1 MPTRGLW
8 FPNRTWFTQCSTRQQ
23 RRVVPRDAAKIVRT
37 YLRLVEARDLDAAS
51 EFLADDVLIVFPGG
65 RTFGS
70 LTDQVTS
77 SAGRFRSVK
86 KTLDQLDVLS
96 DGAEATVYVYGT
108 LAGQALDGSSFAGVR
123 FIDRF
128 ALNDGQIVSQMVW
141 NDLAEVGALPA

>member
-1 MPTRGLW
+1 M
-8 FPNRTWFTQCSTRQQ
+8 
-23 RRVVPRDAAKIVRT
+23 VPRAAAKIVRT

-51 EFLADDVLIVFPGG
+51 EFLADDVSIVFPGG

-70 LTDQVTS
+70 LTDQVAS

-86 KTLDQLDVLS
+86 KTLDQLDVVS
-96 DGAEATVYVYGT
+96 DGTETTVYVYGT
-108 LAGQALDGSSFAGVR
+108 LAGQALDGSPFDGVR

-128 ALNDGQIVSQMVW
+128 ALNDGLIVSQMVW

>member
-1 MPTRGLW
+1 M
-8 FPNRTWFTQCSTRQQ
+8 
-23 RRVVPRDAAKIVRT
+23 VPRAAAKIVRS

-70 LTDQVTS
+70 LADQVAS

-86 KTLDQLDVLS
+86 KTLDQLDVVS
-96 DGAEATVYVYGT
+96 DGAETTVYVYGT
-108 LAGQALDGSSFAGVR
+108 LAGQALDGNSFDGVR

-128 ALNDGQIVSQMVW
+128 ALNDGLIVSQMVW

>member
-1 MPTRGLW
+1 M
-8 FPNRTWFTQCSTRQQ
+8 
-23 RRVVPRDAAKIVRT
+23 VPRAAAKIVRT

-51 EFLADDVLIVFPGG
+51 EFLADDVSIVFPGG

-70 LTDQVTS
+70 LTDQVAS

-86 KTLDQLDVLS
+86 KTLDQLDVVS
-96 DGAEATVYVYGT
+96 DGAETTVYVYGT
-108 LAGQALDGSSFAGVR
+108 LAGQALDGNSFDGVR

-128 ALNDGQIVSQMVW
+128 ALNDGLIVSQMVW

>member
-1 MPTRGLW
+1 M
-8 FPNRTWFTQCSTRQQ
+8 
-23 RRVVPRDAAKIVRT
+23 VPRAAAKIVRT
-37 YLRLVEARDLDAAS
+37 YLRLVEERDLAAAS
-51 EFLADDVLIVFPGG
+51 EFLADDVSIVFPGG

-70 LTDQVTS
+70 LTDQVAS

-86 KTLDQLDVLS
+86 KTLDQLDVVS
-96 DGAEATVYVYGT
+96 DGAETTVYVYGT
-108 LAGQALDGSSFAGVR
+108 LAGQALDGSSFDGVR

>member
-1 MPTRGLW
+1 M
-8 FPNRTWFTQCSTRQQ
+8 
-23 RRVVPRDAAKIVRT
+23 VPRAAAKIVRS

-51 EFLADDVLIVFPGG
+51 EFLADDVSIVFPGG

-70 LTDQVTS
+70 LTDQVAS

-86 KTLDQLDVLS
+86 KTLDQFDVVS
-96 DGAEATVYVYGT
+96 DGAATTVYVYGT
-108 LAGQALDGSSFAGVR
+108 LAGQTLDGSPFDGVR

-128 ALNDGQIVSQMVW
+128 ALNDGLIVSQMVW

>member
-1 MPTRGLW
+1 M
-8 FPNRTWFTQCSTRQQ
+8 
-23 RRVVPRDAAKIVRT
+23 VPRAAAEIVCT

-51 EFLADDVLIVFPGG
+51 EFLADDVSIVFPGG

-70 LTDQVTS
+70 LTDQVAS

-86 KTLDQLDVLS
+86 KTLDQLDVVS
-96 DGAEATVYVYGT
+96 DGAETTVYVYGT
-108 LAGQALDGSSFAGVR
+108 LAGQALDGSSFDGVR
-123 FIDRF
+123 YIDRF

>member
-1 MPTRGLW
+1 M
-8 FPNRTWFTQCSTRQQ
+8 
-23 RRVVPRDAAKIVRT
+23 VPRDAAKIVCT
-37 YLRLVEARDLDAAS
+37 YLRLVEARDLGAAS
-51 EFLADDVLIVFPGG
+51 EFLAEDVLIVFPGG
-65 RTFGS
+65 RTFES
-70 LTDQVTS
+70 LADQVAS

-86 KTLDQLDVLS
+86 KTLDQLDVVS

-108 LAGQALDGSSFAGVR
+108 LAGQALDGSSFDGVR

>member
-1 MPTRGLW
+1 MPRA
-8 FPNRTWFTQCSTRQQ
+8 
-23 RRVVPRDAAKIVRT
+23 AAKIVRT

-70 LTDQVTS
+70 LTDQVAS

-86 KTLDQLDVLS
+86 KTLDQLDVVS
-96 DGAEATVYVYGT
+96 DGAETTVYVYGT
-108 LAGQALDGSSFAGVR
+108 LAGQALDGSSFDGVR

-141 NDLAEVGALPA
+141 NDRAEVGALPA

>member
-1 MPTRGLW
+1 MPRA
-8 FPNRTWFTQCSTRQQ
+8 
-23 RRVVPRDAAKIVRT
+23 AAKIVRT

-65 RTFGS
+65 RTFES
-70 LTDQVTS
+70 LTDQVAS

-86 KTLDQLDVLS
+86 KTLDQLDVVS

-108 LAGQALDGSSFAGVR
+108 LAGQALNGSSFDGVR

-141 NDLAEVGALPA
+141 NDLAEVGVLPV

>member
-1 MPTRGLW
+1 M
-8 FPNRTWFTQCSTRQQ
+8 
-23 RRVVPRDAAKIVRT
+23 VPRAAANIVRT

-51 EFLADDVLIVFPGG
+51 EFLADDVSIVFPGG

-70 LTDQVTS
+70 LTDQVAS

-86 KTLDQLDVLS
+86 KTLEQFDVVS
-96 DGAEATVYVYGT
+96 DGAGTTVYVYGT
-108 LAGQALDGSSFAGVR
+108 LAGQSLGGNSFDGVR

-128 ALNDGQIVSQMVW
+128 ALNDGLIVSQMVW

>member
-1 MPTRGLW
+1 M
-8 FPNRTWFTQCSTRQQ
+8 
-23 RRVVPRDAAKIVRT
+23 VPRAAAKIVRT

-70 LTDQVTS
+70 LTDQVAS

-86 KTLDQLDVLS
+86 KTLDQLDVVS
-96 DGAEATVYVYGT
+96 DGAETTVYVYGT
-108 LAGQALDGSSFAGVR
+108 LAGQALDGSSFNGVR

-128 ALNDGQIVSQMVW
+128 ALNDGLIVSQMVW

>member
-1 MPTRGLW
+1 MPRA
-8 FPNRTWFTQCSTRQQ
+8 
-23 RRVVPRDAAKIVRT
+23 AAKIVRT
-37 YLRLVEARDLDAAS
+37 YLRLVEERDLDAAS

-65 RTFGS
+65 RTFES
-70 LTDQVTS
+70 LTDQVAS

-86 KTLDQLDVLS
+86 KTLDQLDVVS

-108 LAGQALDGSSFAGVR
+108 LAGQALNGSSFDGVR

-141 NDLAEVGALPA
+141 NDLAEVGVLPV

>member
-1 MPTRGLW
+1 
-8 FPNRTWFTQCSTRQQ
+8 
-23 RRVVPRDAAKIVRT
+23 VPRAAAKIVRT
-37 YLRLVEARDLDAAS
+37 YLRLVEERDLDAAS
-51 EFLADDVLIVFPGG
+51 EFLADDVSIVFPGG

-70 LTDQVTS
+70 LTDQVAS

-86 KTLDQLDVLS
+86 KTLDQLDVVS
-96 DGAEATVYVYGT
+96 DGAETTVYVYGT
-108 LAGQALDGSSFAGVR
+108 LAGQALDGSSFDGVR

>member
-1 MPTRGLW
+1 M
-8 FPNRTWFTQCSTRQQ
+8 
-23 RRVVPRDAAKIVRT
+23 VPRAAAKIVRS

-51 EFLADDVLIVFPGG
+51 EFLADDVSIVFPGG

-70 LTDQVTS
+70 LTDQVAS

-86 KTLDQLDVLS
+86 KTLDQLDVVS
-96 DGAEATVYVYGT
+96 DGAETTVYVYGT
-108 LAGQALDGSSFAGVR
+108 LAGQALDGNSFDGVR

-128 ALNDGQIVSQMVW
+128 ALNDGLIVSQMVW

>member
-1 MPTRGLW
+1 
-8 FPNRTWFTQCSTRQQ
+8 
-23 RRVVPRDAAKIVRT
+23 VVPRAAAKIVRT

-51 EFLADDVLIVFPGG
+51 ELLADDVSIVFPGG
-65 RTFGS
+65 RTFES
-70 LTDQVTS
+70 LTDQVAS

-108 LAGQALDGSSFAGVR
+108 LAGQALNGSSFDGVR

-128 ALNDGQIVSQMVW
+128 VLNDGQIVSQMVW

>member
-1 MPTRGLW
+1 M
-8 FPNRTWFTQCSTRQQ
+8 
-23 RRVVPRDAAKIVRT
+23 VPRAAAKIVRT

-65 RTFGS
+65 RTFES
-70 LTDQVTS
+70 LTDQVAS

-86 KTLDQLDVLS
+86 KTLDQLDVVS
-96 DGAEATVYVYGT
+96 DGAETTVYVYGT
-108 LAGQALDGSSFAGVR
+108 LAGQALDGSSFDGVR

>member
-1 MPTRGLW
+1 M
-8 FPNRTWFTQCSTRQQ
+8 
-23 RRVVPRDAAKIVRT
+23 VPRAAAKIVRT
-37 YLRLVEARDLDAAS
+37 YLRLVEARDLGAAS
-51 EFLADDVLIVFPGG
+51 EFLAEDVLIVFPGG

-70 LTDQVTS
+70 LTDQVAS

-86 KTLDQLDVLS
+86 KTLDQLDVVS
-96 DGAEATVYVYGT
+96 DGAETTVYVYGT
-108 LAGQALDGSSFAGVR
+108 LAGQALDGSSFDGVR

>member
-1 MPTRGLW
+1 M
-8 FPNRTWFTQCSTRQQ
+8 
-23 RRVVPRDAAKIVRT
+23 VPRAAAKIVRT

-70 LTDQVTS
+70 LTDQVAS

-86 KTLDQLDVLS
+86 KTLDQLDVVS
-96 DGAEATVYVYGT
+96 DGAETTVYVYGT
-108 LAGQALDGSSFAGVR
+108 LAGQALDGSSFDGVR

-141 NDLAEVGALPA
+141 NDLAEVGALLA

>member
-1 MPTRGLW
+1 M
-8 FPNRTWFTQCSTRQQ
+8 
-23 RRVVPRDAAKIVRT
+23 VPRAAVKIVRT

-70 LTDQVTS
+70 LTDQVAS

-86 KTLDQLDVLS
+86 KTLDQFDVVS
-96 DGAEATVYVYGT
+96 DGAATTVYVYGT
-108 LAGQALDGSSFAGVR
+108 LAGQALDGSPFDGVR

-128 ALNDGQIVSQMVW
+128 ALDDGLIVSQMVW